1 MTKREH
7 HSRLASGASA
17 SDSAVARH
25 GIKNWTH
32 RLFLGVGVMSV
43 FGVLLWQAVAASGN
57 PDPLAEGISPA
68 AAIVNTGIVVF
79 REGLEAVLVLAALT
93 ASLIRRR
100 EHFWKP
106 IASGAAVSLVASV
119 VTWFAVVALID
130 RINAPLLHVQA
141 ATGIVAI
148 FVLLVIMNW
157 YLHKVYWT
165 GWIGLHERRKRAI
178 LATGT
183 GHRSMFWGLF
193 IVGLTA
199 VYREGFEVVLFLQN
213 VRLQSG
219 NSPVAKGAAIG
230 LTLTAIVGYATL
242 VAQRKLPM
250 KQLLV
255 ATAVM
260 IGGVLLVM
268 VGASAQAMQQAG
280 WISSTPLNIA
290 IPAWVGAWMGVYA
303 NLEGLTAQA
312 LTATLVIGSY
322 FTARR
327 RAGRPAGFAPPPV
340 AVEPRYSQ

>member
-1 MTKREH
+1 MKEAAYRAQLPT
-7 HSRLASGASA
+7 GASA
-17 SDSAVARH
+17 RHSFIARR
-25 GIKNWTH
+25 GVRNLTH
-32 RLFLGVGVMSV
+32 RLFLGVGVMLV
-43 FGVLLWQAVAASGN
+43 FGVLHWQAVTSSGN

-68 AAIVNTGIVVF
+68 AAIMNTGIVVF

-93 ASLIRRR
+93 ASLVRRR
-100 EHFWKP
+100 QHFWKP
-106 IASGAAVSLVASV
+106 IALGAALSLVASV
-119 VTWFAVVALID
+119 VTWFAVVALIS
-130 RINAPLLHVQA
+130 RINAPLLHLQA

-148 FVLLVIMNW
+148 IVLLVIMNW

-178 LATGT
+178 LAKGT

-193 IVGLTA
+193 VVGLTA

-230 LTLTAIVGYATL
+230 LTLTAIVGYVTL

-290 IPAWVGAWMGVYA
+290 IPAWAGAWVGVFP
-303 NLEGLTAQA
+303 NLEGLTAQGLA
-312 LTATLVIGSY
+312 AMLIIGSY

-327 RAGRPAGFAPPPV
+327 TAGRPAGFAPPV
-340 AVEPRYSQ
+340 AAEPRYSQ